1 MYLEISGDPPTA
13 SPAQPGEK
21 QKLPSRRRGAA
32 AVHVEQWLDV
42 LARSF
47 NGMYLLL
54 EASVL
59 ADALGIEGFAPWGPI
74 AAALVSREAQRF
86 WLFALLCGLLSGV
99 LRIFAVFAHTAVS
112 EPVRPPPSTG
122 QEDAGNG
129 EGQGEGEG
137 EREKW
142 DLKAEQARLREVVK
156 RRRMAQRV
164 WRREVLDKVRRLAR
178 GVLANALD
186 IALPGTA
193 VGWLDFAPGTVAVAM
208 FATSVLTGLDVWER
222 CGREVAALG

>member
-1 MYLEISGDPPTA
+1 MKP
-13 SPAQPGEK
+13 
-21 QKLPSRRRGAA
+21 RRRHPA
-32 AVHVEQWLDV
+32 AVHAEQWLDV

-59 ADALGIEGFAPWGPI
+59 ADALGVEGLAPWGPV
-74 AAALVSREAQRF
+74 AAARVAREAQRF
-86 WLFALLCGLLSGV
+86 WLFALLCAVLSGA
-99 LRIFAVFAHTAVS
+99 LRIFAVFAYTAVP
-112 EPVRPPPSTG
+112 EPVRPPPPPQQQHQDG
-122 QEDAGNG
+122 AGTA
-129 EGQGEGEG
+129 EGEG
-137 EREKW
+137 GEKW
-142 DLKAEQARLREVVK
+142 DLRAEQARLREVVA
-156 RRRMAQRV
+156 RRRLAQSA
-164 WRREVLDKVRRLAR
+164 WRRQVLAKVRRLAR

>member
-1 MYLEISGDPPTA
+1 MTEKPPPPPSAAVLRGILIGLARHLALARRFLRFFRFLESFSAAHKLYLEISGD
-13 SPAQPGEK
+13 SPAQPGEH
-21 QKLPSRRRGAA
+21 QKEKNPPSRRRRGAA
-32 AVHVEQWLDV
+32 IHAEQWLDV

-59 ADALGIEGFAPWGPI
+59 ADALGIEGFAPWGPV
-74 AAALVSREAQRF
+74 AAARVSREAQRF

-129 EGQGEGEG
+129 EGEG
-137 EREKW
+137 EKW

-164 WRREVLDKVRRLAR
+164 WRREVLGKVRRLAR

-186 IALPGTA
+186 I
-193 VGWLDFAPGTVAVAM
+193 
-208 FATSVLTGLDVWER
+208 
-222 CGREVAALG
+222 